1 MADFAQAM
9 SFNHHLL
16 MEISSNIDAMTVVV
30 ITVSVLLTLGCFLC
44 TCLIYRCCC
53 SKKKGADDDN
63 DILEWKAGY
72 TDTAV

>member
-9 SFNHHLL
+9 TFNHHLL
-16 MEISSNIDAMTVVV
+16 MEISSNIDTTTIAV
-30 ITVSVLLTLGCFLC
+30 IAASVLGTVGCLLC
-44 TCLIYRCCC
+44 SCLIYHCCC
-53 SKKKGADDDN
+53 SKKKGDDDN